1 MTLAGV
7 DLFELNNIFPFKG
20 VPILEGVFLEGMDLG
35 GDEKVSMLV
44 SLSKSGGGCLSLG
57 GGFGGLSG
65 SLSGLKSA
73 GCVKTE
79 LETEAMEGVMEN
91 LDRSRRYWWDS
102 SMRM

>member
-7 DLFELNNIFPFKG
+7 NLFELNNIFALEG
-20 VPILEGVFLEGMDLG
+20 VPILEGIFLEGVDLG
-35 GDEKVSMLV
+35 GDEKVSMLF

-65 SLSGLKSA
+65 SLGGLKSA

-79 LETEAMEGVMEN
+79 SETEAAEGVMEN

-102 SMRM
+102 SVQM